1 MAHMPNLRTLN
12 ILNHSGVQVFELNLR
27 MDTYKALCRTF
38 STEIFWRFK
47 RDQAEAH
54 SKNEDGTAKTNAPVV
69 DTLRVIAFGEHDNF
83 PKYEAHLTGLQDIK
97 ELKRIY
103 FIRGIGREH
112 FNEAD
117 DTPMAVLI
125 KEEELRAQ
133 DISTSLLDVD
143 FGFGLTSNIQ

>member
-1 MAHMPNLRTLN
+1 MAHMPKLRVLN
-12 ILNHSGVQVFELNLR
+12 VLNHSGVQIFELNLR

-38 STEIFWRFK
+38 ATEIFWRYK
-47 RDQAEAH
+47 RDQLDAH
-54 SKNEDGTAKTNAPVV
+54 SKNEDGTPKPNAPVV
-69 DTLRVIAFGEHDNF
+69 DTLQVIVFGENDRF

-103 FIRGIGREH
+103 FARGVGREH
-112 FNEAD
+112 FNETD

-133 DISTSLLDVD
+133 DLGTSMLEVD
-143 FGFGLTSNIQ
+143 FGFGLTSNVH